1 MKEIIALVITGSI
14 HRAISLGLAVAG
26 WQHGKLTLWTQAA
39 EEPQCSILY
48 KTSVHI
54 DRPHWPDTSSV

>member
-26 WQHGKLTLWTQAA
+26 W
-39 EEPQCSILY
+39 
-48 KTSVHI
+48 
-54 DRPHWPDTSSV
+54 